1 MNARRRLLWLGRLTA
16 SGAALL
22 PFTGTVRPG
31 GPLACWR
38 WLWSCSFWVAGNE
51 PDIFSAA
58 LAYSPPSVLQWKQ
71 KKGRGGRVL

>member
-16 SGAALL
+16 APAA
-22 PFTGTVRPG
+22 PSPA
-31 GPLACWR
+31 ACWR